1 MQPLDINLLRLV
13 KFNECKILEHP
24 QTISNFDGMVR
35 SVNVK
40 SYWVGGW
47 QYKVHAQGWIGI
59 EISIEIGIGIAFD
72 EAAPRAQS
80 DKKRKTLS
88 HKQKTFDF
96 DSGK

>member
-1 MQPLDINLLRLV
+1 MSSLIGLGAGS
-13 KFNECKILEHP
+13 
-24 QTISNFDGMVR
+24 TNFG
-35 SVNVK
+35 
-40 SYWVGGW
+40 
-47 QYKVHAQGWIGI
+47 IGI
-59 EISIEIGIGIAFD
+59 GIGIGIEIGIGIAFD

>member
-1 MQPLDINLLRLV
+1 MLSLIGLGAGS
-13 KFNECKILEHP
+13 
-24 QTISNFDGMVR
+24 TNFGI
-35 SVNVK
+35 
-40 SYWVGGW
+40 GIGI
-47 QYKVHAQGWIGI
+47 GIGI